1 MTERDDND
9 MYSEIWIYAGN
20 NGLLEGWESDHTDP
34 ETIPWYNKVSP
45 PRLEPKVEKDKKHLD
60 ELREKEWLKDM
71 KRYEYEKEKERQ
83 ARGCPVAPDDRGFAP
98 ADDL

>member
-9 MYSEIWIYAGN
+9 LYSEVWIYAGN
-20 NGLLEGWESDHTDP
+20 NGLMDQDQDQDRTDP

-45 PRLEPKVEKDKKHLD
+45 PRWEPKVEKNKKYLD

-71 KRYEYEKEKERQ
+71 KRYEKEKERQ